1 MDLLNVFCTCFR
13 NLFLCFLSSLSINSS
28 YLCVPL
34 NEILHFQSI
43 HLICAYP
50 WMRFFTQIAP
60 KWMDICH
67 LMKQIIQVC
76 KTSIANSWRRHPKD
90 QEYCTFSNSDF
101 WATFRSKI
109 QIWLYYLLNQCL
121 LHCFVE
127 CFFQFGFL
135 SNAARLFSP
144 SDIFS
149 RSEKK

>member
-1 MDLLNVFCTCFR
+1 MCFVLVSGIFSYVFF
-13 NLFLCFLSSLSINSS
+13 
-28 YLCVPL
+28 
-34 NEILHFQSI
+34 LHFQSI

-50 WMRFFTQIAP
+50 WMRFFTFNQFISFVRTPEWDFTQIAP